1 MLPID
6 KIGTMS
12 LTDSNGLV
20 ELVYPYERV
29 NPHDFVSQL
38 SEHKDTLQK
47 LTTNYGYIR
56 PSDVSSPEGLPFAIG
71 TGLVEFPALKTL
83 DIEFMALFGPEEHIT
98 SSGEKVVGP
107 FLPRSLQSLT
117 LRWIPLEAKVEYLR
131 SIIEHK
137 KHNPSME
144 MHLDFYCN
152 WSDLGV
158 DEETGERD
166 DSKSKIDKDLRDLAD
181 EYGVKI
187 GCAGGELWR
196 REVN

>member
-20 ELVYPYERV
+20 ELVYPYEHL
-29 NPHDFVSQL
+29 NPHKFVTQL
-38 SEHKDTLQK
+38 RRHKDTLQK
-47 LTTNYGYIR
+47 LTTNYGYIQ
-56 PSDVSSPEGLPFAIG
+56 PSDVRSPDGLPFAIG

-83 DIEFMALFGPEEHIT
+83 DIEFMALFGPGGHIT
-98 SSGEKVVGP
+98 SSREKLSGP

-117 LRWIPLEAKVEYLR
+117 LRSIPLEANVEDLK

-144 MHLDFYCN
+144 MHLDFYCE
-152 WSDLGV
+152 WTDLGI
-158 DEETGERD
+158 DAKTDERD
-166 DSKSKIDKDLRDLAD
+166 DSKSKIDKGFRDLAD

-187 GCAGGELWR
+187 GCAGGEL
-196 REVN
+196 